1 MSDIAQVSMKDGR
14 SMPTLGLGTWRI
26 GERKGAR
33 AAEIDALRLGI
44 TLGMSLVDTAE
55 MYGDGGAEEVVG
67 EAIAGQ
73 RDGVFL
79 VSKVYPHNATRRGV
93 VSACKRSLARLR
105 VHQLDLYLLHWR
117 GDVPVAD
124 TVAGF
129 ESLREQGL
137 IRAWGVSNF
146 DLDDMQALMKV
157 PGGNGC
163 AANQVLYHLGRRGI
177 EFDLLPWCR
186 ERGIAVMAYSPVDQG
201 RLPRNSAL
209 QRLATAQRTSAAQLA
224 IAWLLAQ
231 TGVVVIPKAADAAHV
246 RDNRAAADLRLDEAT
261 LEAIDRA
268 FPPPR
273 RATPL
278 AML

>member
-1 MSDIAQVSMKDGR
+1 MSDIAQVSIKDGR
-14 SMPTLGLGTWRI
+14 SMPALGLGTWRM

-33 AAEIDALRLGI
+33 AAEIDAVRLGI
-44 TLGMSLVDTAE
+44 ALGMNLVDTAE

-73 RDGVFL
+73 SRRPFL

-93 VSACKRSLARLR
+93 VSACKRSLARLHVR
-105 VHQLDLYLLHWR
+105 QLDLYLLHWR
-117 GDVPVAD
+117 GDVPLAD

-129 ESLREQGL
+129 ESLREDGL

-146 DLDDMQALMKV
+146 DVDDMRALVKV
-157 PGGNGC
+157 PGGERC
-163 AANQVLYHLGRRGI
+163 VANQVLYHLGRRGI

-201 RLPRNSAL
+201 RLVRSPAL
-209 QRLATAQRTSAAQLA
+209 QQIAASLRTSAAQLA

-231 TGVVVIPKAADAAHV
+231 PGIVVIPKALDTAHV
-246 RDNRAAADLRLDEAT
+246 RDNRAAADLVLDRPT
-261 LEAIDRA
+261 LDAIDRA